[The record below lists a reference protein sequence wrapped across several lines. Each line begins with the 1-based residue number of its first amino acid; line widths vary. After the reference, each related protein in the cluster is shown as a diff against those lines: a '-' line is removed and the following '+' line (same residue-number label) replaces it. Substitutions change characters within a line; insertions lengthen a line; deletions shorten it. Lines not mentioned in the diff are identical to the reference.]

1 MLINVPV
8 SLTPPGPTRPRM
20 TSGDQQHESIQMPSR
35 PQFPLLHSE
44 SKELGSRTSKVASG
58 RCCHEDA
65 APKTKTP
72 QGDRSSAACE
82 SVHPRPSPPRSSPLP
97 LPRAAA
103 GPPFPPR
110 LRCAMGGGQQSELR
124 GAKRSGRCH
133 LIPSRRREAQRS
145 ERRALVPR
153 APAPSDLRR
162 VSGQGLGG
170 SSDHPPP
177 GQRQSPPV
185 STAVADLGLEGGVD
199 QRGSGNG
206 GQESVWG
213 PSAWRA

>member
-1 MLINVPV
+1 MGTSNTRVFRCLPDLSFPFCTVRARNWCPEPARLPVEDASPKMKTQPQRRRRHRETAHLQPV
-8 SLTPPGPTRPRM
+8 SQCTPAP
-20 TSGDQQHESIQMPSR
+20 
-35 PQFPLLHSE
+35 PLP
-44 SKELGSRTSKVASG
+44 
-58 RCCHEDA
+58 
-65 APKTKTP
+65 APL
-72 QGDRSSAACE
+72 
-82 SVHPRPSPPRSSPLP
+82 PSPSPAQP
-97 LPRAAA
+97 L

-124 GAKRSGRCH
+124 GAKQSGRCH

-153 APAPSDLRR
+153 APAPSDLQR

-177 GQRQSPPV
+177 GQRQSLPV

-199 QRGSGNG
+199 QRGSGKRWSRECVG
-206 GQESVWG
+206 AQRLESMRRKALCPPG
-213 PSAWRA
+213 SGRTG

>member
-44 SKELGSRTSKVASG
+44 SKELVSRTSKVASG
-58 RCCHEDA
+58 RCLPEDEDA

-103 GPPFPPR
+103 GPPVPAPPPV
-110 LRCAMGGGQQSELR
+110 CDGGRAAVRAERSEAERTLPPDP
-124 GAKRSGRCH
+124 
-133 LIPSRRREAQRS
+133 IQAQRS
-145 ERRALVPR
+145 AEKRATGTCAQGPGALG
-153 APAPSDLRR
+153 PAEGFRTR
-162 VSGQGLGG
+162 VG
-170 SSDHPPP
+170 
-177 GQRQSPPV
+177 R
-185 STAVADLGLEGGVD
+185 
-199 QRGSGNG
+199 
-206 GQESVWG
+206 
-213 PSAWRA
+213 